1 MVRVRSTGWMFAVL
15 CVYAVVLLG
24 GCGGGVEPGN
34 YSATPPGAGPPAPPL
49 DGEPGAPAPPPLIPP
64 PESWDR
70 TWVFI
75 TIYISAYPNGDM
87 DQPEEPFCI
96 EHVSVETW
104 NRGDQFDVSAA
115 HAEVHR
121 ADGAVQPLTMEAAP
135 EGNRVVLRR
144 ILLTPSTDRLNTVVI
159 DGPVRVRAEYGGGEC
174 VVGRLEFGAECLA
187 DGTVVVPDLIETGV
201 PVTEDASLDYLW
213 VDGLSREPRDW
224 LKVIVVD
231 NYGGRSESPPRKATG
246 WWGWVNMVGD
256 GWGGSYKAISGPD
269 SVLSLLFARTD
280 GDGDGIPD
288 LLQ

>member
-1 MVRVRSTGWMFAVL
+1 MARVRSTGWMFAVL
-15 CVYAVVLLG
+15 WVWAVVLLA
-24 GCGGGVEPGN
+24 GCGGGEQPGN
-34 YSATPPGAGPPAPPL
+34 YSAPPPGAGPPAPPVG
-49 DGEPGAPAPPPLIPP
+49 GEPGQDPPLAQT
-64 PESWDR
+64 D
-70 TWVFI
+70 WVDI
-75 TIYISAYPNGDM
+75 DVYIFAYPDPGLT
-87 DQPEEPFCI
+87 QPGEPCCI
-96 EHVSVETW
+96 ERVMVETW
-104 NRGDQFDVSAA
+104 ERGDQLDVSDA

-121 ADGAVQPLTMEAAP
+121 ADGTIRPVTMEVAP
-135 EGNRVVLRR
+135 EGNGVILRR
-144 ILLTPSTDRLNTVVI
+144 ILLTPSTARLNTVVI

-256 GWGGSYKAISGPD
+256 GWGGSYKAISGPN